1 MRKVER
7 DPAGS
12 KPRNEQPWEPERLG
26 KISSQFAQLP
36 HLDTLSRPEKRVN
49 QRPSGS
55 SGACRSAYEVGTF
68 AMASFRDLL

>member
-7 DPAGS
+7 DLAGS
-12 KPRNEQPWEPERLG
+12 RPRHEEPCEPERPG

-36 HLDTLSRPEKRVN
+36 NPDTLSRPEKRVN
-49 QRPSGS
+49 QRPSCS
-55 SGACRSAYEVGTF
+55 SAACRSAYEVGTF